1 MSSRAKRGTSQK
13 LERLP
18 ELRCV
23 IYHPARDPSS
33 SARLR
38 MTRELFLRLFR
49 PRVPQRDRAI
59 PHLFFTCGI
68 RIEREVAEALELIAL
83 IGTRVRQRRLTFRV
97 HHFQRMGINE
107 CFEITCRI

>member
-1 MSSRAKRGTSQK
+1 MSSRAKRGISQK
-13 LERLP
+13 LERSP

-49 PRVPQRDRAI
+49 PRFPQRDRAI
-59 PHLFFTCGI
+59 PDLLFRGGT
-68 RIEREVAEALELIAL
+68 RIEREIAKTLELIAFF
-83 IGTRVRQRRLTFRV
+83 GTRIRKHGFAFRV
-97 HHFQRMGINE
+97 HHFQRICVDE
-107 CFEITCRI
+107 

>member
-1 MSSRAKRGTSQK
+1 MSSRAKRGISEK

-59 PHLFFTCGI
+59 PHLFFSCGI
-68 RIEREVAEALELIAL
+68 RLEREVAEALDLKSPLASGSGTVNSRSYNRMSASIAW
-83 IGTRVRQRRLTFRV
+83 TALT
-97 HHFQRMGINE
+97 Q
-107 CFEITCRI
+107 